1 MCLSEVQLYVPA
13 AIEHQPR
20 RNVMK
25 YKILA
30 AVVALVTISQASIA
44 DTLAFKPGVYVGAEL
59 GATRVDNNA
68 QAFANGLV
76 AVNGGSSSVTQN
88 TSVGT
93 GRVFAGYKIIE
104 NMDAEVGYFK
114 TGDITYTFSGV
125 SSGSTAYSGATKVN
139 AEGFDYSVLFRPTIQ
154 SGLHGAFLRLGGHS
168 SSENATTTGTN
179 IRGGKSDISGT
190 GYLYGLGYDIASSQT
205 FDIRLQWTHLEKV
218 AGVSDDKANV
228 FSVGFLAKF

>member
-1 MCLSEVQLYVPA
+1 MFLSEVQLYVPA

-20 RNVMK
+20 RNNMK
-25 YKILA
+25 LKILA
-30 AVVALVTISQASIA
+30 VIVALVTISPASMA

-114 TGDITYTFSGV
+114 SGDITYNFSGV
-125 SSGSTAYSGATKVN
+125 SSGSTAYSGVAKVN
-139 AEGFDYSVLFRPTIQ
+139 AEGFDYSVLFRPSIQ
-154 SGLHGAFLRLGGHS
+154 SGLHGAFLRLGAHS
-168 SSENATTTGTN
+168 SRENLVITGTN
-179 IRGGKSDISGT
+179 IRGGKADASGT
-190 GYLYGLGYDIASSQT
+190 GYLYGLGYDIASTQT
-205 FDIRLQWTHLEKV
+205 FDVRLQWMRLEKI
-218 AGVSDDKANV
+218 AGISDDKANV

>member
-1 MCLSEVQLYVPA
+1 
-13 AIEHQPR
+13 
-20 RNVMK
+20 MK
-25 YKILA
+25 LKILA
-30 AVVALVTISQASIA
+30 VIVALVTISPASMA

-114 TGDITYTFSGV
+114 SGDITYNFSGV
-125 SSGSTAYSGATKVN
+125 SSGSTAYSGVAKVN
-139 AEGFDYSVLFRPTIQ
+139 AEGFDYSVLLRPSIQ
-154 SGLHGAFLRLGGHS
+154 SGLHGAFLRLGAHS
-168 SSENATTTGTN
+168 SRENLVITGTN
-179 IRGGKSDISGT
+179 IRGTKADVSGT
-190 GYLYGLGYDIASSQT
+190 GYLYGLGYDIASTQT
-205 FDIRLQWTHLEKV
+205 FDVRLQWMRLEKI
-218 AGVSDDKANV
+218 AGESSDKANV